1 MIFENFILEVEGKN
15 IITHKRRGF
24 TLIELLVV
32 IAIIALLL
40 AILMPALQ
48 RVRKQ
53 ANAVVC
59 MSNLHQWSICFANY
73 TSDNDGL
80 FPRRLRAGGRWIDVL
95 FDYYSRHEKVRCCPS
110 AKKIAIPDYP
120 PGGDLPQ
127 AFGGTYMSWGKLTG
141 AMNRPPGT
149 YGSYGINAYVYVPSD
164 ELIGQYDFF
173 EASWFW
179 KKPGVKGANN
189 VPLFLDCRFFCGW
202 PQEDNDPPS
211 SADEDPNTARD
222 DGHAMKRFCIN
233 RHQGAING
241 AFLDYSIK
249 KIGLKQLW
257 TLKWHRTFNTCGVW
271 TKCGNNGQPADG
283 WPDWMRGFKDY

>member
-59 MSNLHQWSICFANY
+59 MSNLKQWSISFANY
-73 TSDNDGL
+73 TNDNDGY
-80 FPRRLRAGGRWIDVL
+80 FPTRMQRSGRWIDVL
-95 FDYYSRHEKVRCCPS
+95 FSYYSRHEKIRCCPS

-120 PGGDLPQ
+120 PGGDLPA
-127 AFGGTYMSWGKLTG
+127 AFGNKFTSWGKLTS

-149 YGSYGINAYVYVPSD
+149 YGSYGINGYVYVPTQD
-164 ELIGQYDFF
+164 LIDAYPFTAF
-173 EASWFW
+173 EDYW
-179 KKPGVKGANN
+179 KTPGVKGANN

-202 PQEDNDPPS
+202 PQHGNKPPDPEDEA
-211 SADEDPNTARD
+211 ADTARD
-222 DGHAMKRFCIN
+222 DLQAMKRFCIN
-233 RHQGAING
+233 RHQGAIDG
-241 AFLDYSIK
+241 IFLDYSGRRV
-249 KIGLKQLW
+249 GLKQLW
-257 TLKWHRTFNTCGVW
+257 KLKWSRRFDIN
-271 TKCGNNGQPADG
+271 ADPPV
-283 WPDWMRGFKDY
+283 WPDWMRGLPD